1 MGVVLCSPSAAP
13 CAMTKLLDTVVAI
26 AARPTANFTITDAI
40 FTVFVVL
47 FIVISSSRVAR

>member
-1 MGVVLCSPSAAP
+1 
-13 CAMTKLLDTVVAI
+13 MTKLLDTVVAI